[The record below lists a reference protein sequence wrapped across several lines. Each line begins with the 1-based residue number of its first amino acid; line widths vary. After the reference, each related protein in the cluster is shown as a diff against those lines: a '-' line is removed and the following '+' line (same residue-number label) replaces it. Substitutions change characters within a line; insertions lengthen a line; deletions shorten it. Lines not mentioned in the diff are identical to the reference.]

1 MTDPAGNSPGQA
13 RSVRI
18 GPKGLLGTGVTLLHN
33 RLELLGVELAEE
45 RARLFSMLA
54 YGGAA
59 FLCLAAGL
67 IFLAV
72 FLTVLMWDSNRLLAL
87 GGLFRAVPRRRRCQP
102 AGGDMGLARSG
113 SKLFS
118 ASLAELRK
126 DTQDADVRRYRKAAI
141 DELPRD

>member
-1 MTDPAGNSPGQA
+1 
-13 RSVRI
+13 
-18 GPKGLLGTGVTLLHN
+18 
-33 RLELLGVELAEE
+33 
-45 RARLFSMLA
+45 MLA

-67 IFLAV
+67 VFFAV

-87 GGLFRAVPRRRRCQP
+87 AVFSALFLG
-102 AGGDMGLARSG
+102 AGVVSLLVTLSLARSG

-126 DTQDADVRRYRKAAI
+126 DNQALTSGDAAK
-141 DELPRD
+141 PR

>member
-1 MTDPAGNSPGQA
+1 MIDPAGDAPGRHNLFA
-13 RSVRI
+13 SA
-18 GPKGLLGTGVTLLHN
+18 KGLLGTGVTLLHN

-45 RARLFSMLA
+45 RSRLFSMLA

-72 FLTVLMWDSNRLLAL
+72 FLTVLMWDHNRLLAL
-87 GGLFRAVPRRRRCQP
+87 GVFSALFLG
-102 AGGDMGLARSG
+102 AGIASLMLAMSLSKSG

-126 DTQDADVRRYRKAAI
+126 DNQALKSGDTARPQ
-141 DELPRD
+141 

>member
-1 MTDPAGNSPGQA
+1 MVDAAGNAPA
-13 RSVRI
+13 RS
-18 GPKGLLGTGVTLLHN
+18 GLFASAKGLLGTSVTLVHN

-45 RARLFSMLA
+45 RVRLVSLLA

-72 FLTVLMWDSNRLLAL
+72 FLTVLMWDNNRLLAL
-87 GGLFRAVPRRRRCQP
+87 GVFSALFLG
-102 AGGDMGLARSG
+102 AGIASLMLTMSLARSG

-126 DTQDADVRRYRKAAI
+126 DSDALAA
-141 DELPRD
+141 RDAARPQ

>member
-1 MTDPAGNSPGQA
+1 MTDAAGSAPGRRGLFVSA
-13 RSVRI
+13 N
-18 GPKGLLGTGVTLLHN
+18 GLLGTGVALLHN

-45 RARLFSMLA
+45 RARLLSLLT

-72 FLTVLMWDSNRLLAL
+72 FLTVLMWDNNRLLAL
-87 GGLFRAVPRRRRCQP
+87 GVFSALFLG
-102 AGGDMGLARSG
+102 AGIASLMLTMSLARSG

-126 DTQDADVRRYRKAAI
+126 DNQTLTPGDA
-141 DELPRD
+141 PRPK

>member
-1 MTDPAGNSPGQA
+1 MDDRTGKSSDQRGLFAST
-13 RSVRI
+13 
-18 GPKGLLGTGVTLLHN
+18 KGLLGTGVTLLHN

-45 RARLFSMLA
+45 RSRLVSLLA

-67 IFLAV
+67 VFLSI
-72 FLTVLMWDSNRLLAL
+72 FLTVLLWDSNRLLAL
-87 GGLFRAVPRRRRCQP
+87 GIFSALFLG
-102 AGGDMGLARSG
+102 AGIASLTLALSLSRSG

-126 DTQDADVRRYRKAAI
+126 DRDALSAGAAK
-141 DELPRD
+141 RSQ

>member
-1 MTDPAGNSPGQA
+1 MIDPAGDTPGRHGLFA
-13 RSVRI
+13 SA
-18 GPKGLLGTGVTLLHN
+18 KGLLGTGVALLHN

-45 RARLFSMLA
+45 RTRLFSMLA
-54 YGGAA
+54 YGGVA

-87 GGLFRAVPRRRRCQP
+87 AVFSALFLG
-102 AGGDMGLARSG
+102 AGVVSLLVTMSLARSG

-126 DTQDADVRRYRKAAI
+126 DQQALTSGDAAR
-141 DELPRD
+141 PQ

>member
-1 MTDPAGNSPGQA
+1 MVDAAGNPPGHRRLFA
-13 RSVRI
+13 SV
-18 GPKGLLGTGVTLLHN
+18 KGLLGTGVTLLHN

-45 RARLFSMLA
+45 RVRLASLLA

-67 IFLAV
+67 IFLAI

-87 GGLFRAVPRRRRCQP
+87 GVFSALFLA
-102 AGGDMGLARSG
+102 AGIASLMLTLSLAKSG

-126 DTQDADVRRYRKAAI
+126 D
-141 DELPRD
+141 RDTLTASDTSRSQ